1 MAASIRP
8 LPRIRFVCA
17 ECGAAQPKWE
27 GRCAACGA
35 WNSLAEDA
43 GPSRMVRARA
53 NGEAQPLLL
62 DALIA
67 APPRRLATGLAE
79 VDRVLGGGVVPGS
92 VVLLGGDPGIGKSTL
107 ALQLAGHCGSAAA
120 PSLYCA
126 GEESA
131 AQVALRARRL
141 NCASATV
148 CVLVETDIDA
158 VIAGIDSERPPLVI
172 VDSVQ
177 TAHDASAPGLPG
189 SPSQVRQA
197 VSRLTEVAKA
207 TGVPIVVVGH
217 VTKEG
222 AIAGPRTLEHL
233 VDVVLYLEGERLG
246 DHRLLR
252 GVKNRFGS
260 TGEVGL
266 LSMEQTGMRQLT
278 APSRAFLDN
287 ASLGAPGSVLTITCD
302 GLRPLGVEIQALT
315 IKAGFGPPRRTA
327 AGFDVNRLHLLLAV
341 LEKRARVA
349 LSQSDVYA
357 SVVGGV
363 HVGDPGV
370 DLAIAL
376 AVAGSVRAV
385 TVPAGWAVFGEVGLG
400 GEIRQVRRLE
410 ARLAEAT
417 ALGVEHAVVPSAYAG
432 RVPTGL
438 RPHPVAT
445 IAAAVTLL
453 S

>member
-1 MAASIRP
+1 MAATIRP
-8 LPRIRFVCA
+8 LPRTRFVCT
-17 ECGAAQPKWE
+17 ECDAAHPKWE
-27 GRCAACGA
+27 GRCSACGA
-35 WNSLAEDA
+35 WNSLVEELARPRPARSAGGGAEPQLLA
-43 GPSRMVRARA
+43 GLIGTP
-53 NGEAQPLLL
+53 PL
-62 DALIA
+62 
-67 APPRRLATGLAE
+67 RLPTGLVE

-107 ALQLAGHCGSAAA
+107 ALQLAGHCGTAAIPA
-120 PSLYCA
+120 LYCA

-141 NCASATV
+141 NCASDAV
-148 CVLVETDIDA
+148 SVLVETDIDA
-158 VIAGIDSERPPLVI
+158 VIAAIDRERPPLVI

-177 TAHDASAPGLPG
+177 TARDASAPGLPG

-207 TGVPIVVVGH
+207 TGVPILVVGH

-266 LSMEQTGMRQLT
+266 LCMEPTGMRQLS
-278 APSRAFLDN
+278 APSRAFLDD
-287 ASLGAPGSVLTITCD
+287 ASQGAPGSVLTVICD
-302 GLRPLGVEIQALT
+302 GLRPMGVEIQALT

-327 AGFDVNRLHLLLAV
+327 AGFDTNRLHLLLAV
-341 LEKRARVA
+341 LEKRARLP
-349 LSQSDVYA
+349 LSQCDVYA

-370 DLAIAL
+370 DLAVAL
-376 AVAGSVRAV
+376 AVAGSVRSH

-410 ARLAEAT
+410 ARLLEAA
-417 ALGVEHAVVPSAYAG
+417 ALGVAHAVVPESYSG
-432 RVPTGL
+432 QVPRGL
-438 RPHPVAT
+438 RSHPVAT
-445 IAAAVTLL
+445 VAAAVALL